1 MASVPALADPSP
13 PAQTFS
19 FYMGTVDQT
28 ALYDL
33 GVDFGEDVQSGK
45 YPETSLVVLDWGTPY
60 CTTSGSTACGTYLV
74 GGSGSYEGTLSER
87 TAAQEFGIGF
97 YVGTGSD
104 TSARLF
110 IAMGTNNSGSWVD
123 NDTNAYNHGQAWA
136 NMVNDGE
143 SFFTTNGYGTQVA
156 MRGGI
161 DAELAWNPPGPTEQ
175 WADGYSST
183 GSAAYWDYGDA
194 NSCPP
199 VTSSC
204 YGGWGQY
211 GVWFMSWGS
220 RFAEPFSQVYN
231 NSQAQEWGGIANYGY
246 TNQPTFAAM
255 QFLGP
260 MSQHQ
265 ACIDSGDSCSGT
277 DNTSDQA
284 WDDLYNNLNCGSCD
298 VPQTPPHVTNIR
310 WNLSV

>member
-1 MASVPALADPSP
+1 M
-13 PAQTFS
+13 
-19 FYMGTVDQT
+19 
-28 ALYDL
+28 
-33 GVDFGEDVQSGK
+33 SG
-45 YPETSLVVLDWGTPY
+45 LVAIRL
-60 CTTSGSTACGTYLV
+60 
-74 GGSGSYEGTLSER
+74 
-87 TAAQEFGIGF
+87 
-97 YVGTGSD
+97 
-104 TSARLF
+104 RLF

-246 TNQPTFAAM
+246 TNQPNLCGDAVPWANVTA
-255 QFLGP
+255 
-260 MSQHQ
+260 
-265 ACIDSGDSCSGT
+265 SGM
-277 DNTSDQA
+277 
-284 WDDLYNNLNCGSCD
+284 
-298 VPQTPPHVTNIR
+298 HR
-310 WNLSV
+310 